1 MGERARGESEARTST
16 GILLA
21 LGAYALFTLMDTVI
35 KVLGGRYSVVQ
46 VLFFNALFSFA
57 TVALIAALRSQLS
70 RLASPQW
77 RLHLLRWLIGLPGG
91 FAIFWVYPR
100 MPLADVYALLFAAP
114 LFMTALSVPVLGERV
129 GWRRWSAVVAGFV
142 GIVVMLRPG
151 SATLG
156 ITALAALFGALV
168 HAGNMLLLRRM
179 RGIDPPET
187 FGLWGNGLTL
197 LATATVLPWV
207 WRMPSAPDLALH
219 ALAGT
224 IAGSGFL
231 LLVQAHARAPVAVL
245 APFQYSQMIYGL
257 LIGAA
262 LFGDRPDPTMLAGA
276 VIVVASGLYIFHR
289 EGVRR
294 RAGEPG

>member
-1 MGERARGESEARTST
+1 MRSEGEARTST
-16 GILLA
+16 GILLS
-21 LGAYALFTLMDTVI
+21 LGAYALFTLMDATV
-35 KVLGGRYSVVQ
+35 KVLGGRYPVVQ
-46 VLFFNALFSFA
+46 VLFFNALFGFLA
-57 TVALIAALRSQLS
+57 VALIAAVRGQLA

-91 FAIFWVYPR
+91 LAIFWVYPR

-129 GWRRWSAVVAGFV
+129 GWRRWSAVLAGFA
-142 GIVVMLRPG
+142 GIVIMLRPG

-156 ITALAALFGALV
+156 LTALAALFGALV
-168 HAGNMLLLRRM
+168 HACNMLLLRRM

-187 FGLWGNGLTL
+187 FGLWGNGLTI
-197 LATATVLPWV
+197 LATAAALPWL
-207 WRMPSAPDLALH
+207 WRTPSAPDLALH
-219 ALAGT
+219 AAAGT

-257 LIGAA
+257 AIGAV
-262 LFGDRPDPTMLAGA
+262 LFGDRPDPAVLVGA
-276 VIVVASGLYIFHR
+276 LIVVASGLYIFHR
-289 EGVRR
+289 ESVRR
-294 RAGEPG
+294 RTDGSP

>member
-1 MGERARGESEARTST
+1 
-16 GILLA
+16 
-21 LGAYALFTLMDTVI
+21 
-35 KVLGGRYSVVQ
+35 
-46 VLFFNALFSFA
+46 VLFFNALFGFLA
-57 TVALIAALRSQLS
+57 VALIAAVRGQLA

-91 FAIFWVYPR
+91 LAIFWVYPR

-129 GWRRWSAVVAGFV
+129 GWRRWSAVLAGFA
-142 GIVVMLRPG
+142 GIVIMLRPG

-156 ITALAALFGALV
+156 LTALAALFGALV
-168 HAGNMLLLRRM
+168 HACNMLLVRRM

-187 FGLWGNGLTL
+187 FGLWGNGLTI
-197 LATATVLPWV
+197 LATAAALPWL
-207 WRMPSAPDLALH
+207 WRTPSAPDLALH
-219 ALAGT
+219 AAAGT

-257 LIGAA
+257 AIGAV
-262 LFGDRPDPTMLAGA
+262 LFGDRPDPAVLVGA
-276 VIVVASGLYIFHR
+276 LIVVASGLYIFHR
-289 EGVRR
+289 ESVRR
-294 RAGEPG
+294 RTDGSP